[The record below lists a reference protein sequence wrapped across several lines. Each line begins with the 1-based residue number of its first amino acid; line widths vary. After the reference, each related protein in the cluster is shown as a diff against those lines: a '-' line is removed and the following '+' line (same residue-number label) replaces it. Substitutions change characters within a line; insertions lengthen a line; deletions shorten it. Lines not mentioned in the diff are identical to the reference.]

1 MGDIRLGAAA
11 YERVLRM
18 DPDNLEAWMH
28 LAQARKEVH
37 SVVLPPSHSL
47 ILFCSEMK
55 MLLLFLLRAVSF
67 CSPQK

>member
-28 LAQARKEVH
+28 LAQARKEVLH
-37 SVVLPPSHSL
+37 FFPSPNL
-47 ILFCSEMK
+47 
-55 MLLLFLLRAVSF
+55 
-67 CSPQK
+67 

>member
-28 LAQARKEVH
+28 LAQARKEVRRPPSFAQSH
-37 SVVLPPSHSL
+37 PDSLRNKDVVVLPPSRCL
-47 ILFCSEMK
+47 ILF
-55 MLLLFLLRAVSF
+55 
-67 CSPQK
+67 P